1 MPSGRTEDKRESLEA
16 AKNGLYRENPM
27 SRKKQDVE
35 QPGMTNGLKALG
47 HVAIGIQLDMALAF
61 AKANPDLPTE
71 QIIKLAAV
79 GSTIQFDAVI
89 DQHYT
94 GKSAPEITSKLRN
107 VRPGKAR

>member
-1 MPSGRTEDKRESLEA
+1 
-16 AKNGLYRENPM
+16 
-27 SRKKQDVE
+27 
-35 QPGMTNGLKALG
+35 MTNGLKALG
-47 HVAIGIQLDMALAF
+47 YVALGIQYDMALAF

-94 GKSAPEITSKLRN
+94 GRSASEITSKLRN
-107 VRPGKAR
+107 VRLGKAR